1 MGESLF
7 SVNDLLRR
15 KFQTSLSVLS
25 LTMCVG
31 ATVFLLLFADRVG
44 FGISLRVEGSL
55 TAGLSS
61 IFSNFL
67 ILIAL
72 LIFVAGAVVASF
84 TTFVMMAQRARDI
97 GLIRAAGCPNDVV
110 FGYFFNELL
119 IITFVSCVLG
129 AGVGIVAD
137 FASVKLLSVLGL
149 QASQKTPN
157 FWLVPLVFVLF
168 FVFALLFGA
177 KPILDTTR
185 VDTAKAVSPIH
196 YAGLVKESA
205 SRVIPRSNFA
215 MRIAVRNLSRHKS
228 VTFRAVLCLAI
239 IFVLLTVAVAGGKI
253 AEQTTEA
260 WVQRATGSNIV
271 VMGHEEICNQ
281 YTLLLS
287 AFSGSGKIEA
297 FNYTD
302 PKYAVPPSL
311 VEQARS
317 VSGIR
322 RVDARFV
329 VMGDATE
336 VSGYVADDEN
346 KTLVSVGDNRRGESL
361 MVGVDPASVVG
372 DWFMQGE
379 FLQVNRTD
387 GAVVGDSIALT
398 MFSQPLVQGI
408 SFANS
413 SFHVVG
419 IVVDPINS
427 GKVTYLHI
435 KALQKLTGSAD
446 PNVVLVQIDSGANRS
461 EVLNRLSAMAKT
473 FNMNFEVVDLE
484 QVLRQNIDFLGYVW
498 STITL
503 IPLLTLVAGALCL
516 VGYVALTIYEQR
528 QEFGILRAVGARS
541 RTVLAIMSGQNI
553 IISLSSFGAGVAVGL
568 MLSLLLLIQQP
579 VITVYGAME
588 IAVELLAIL
597 FAVFAFS
604 LFPTVRFARKPVLEI
619 IREP

>member
-15 KFQTSLSVLS
+15 KFQTSLSILS

-67 ILIAL
+67 IFIAV

-137 FASVKLLSVLGL
+137 FASVKLLGVLGL

-185 VDTAKAVSPIH
+185 VDPAKAVSPIH

-205 SRVIPRSNFA
+205 SRVIPGSNFA
-215 MRIAVRNLSRHKS
+215 MRMAVRNLSRHKS

-260 WVQRATGSNIV
+260 WVKRATGSNIV

-281 YTLLLS
+281 YALLLS
-287 AFSGSGKIEA
+287 SFSGSGKIEA

-317 VSGIR
+317 VSGII
-322 RVDARFV
+322 RVDARLV

-372 DWFMQGE
+372 DWFMQGK
-379 FLQVNRTD
+379 FLQANRTD

-419 IVVDPINS
+419 VVVDPINN
-427 GKVTYLHI
+427 GKVTYLDI

-528 QEFGILRAVGARS
+528 QEFGILRAVGAKS

-568 MLSLLLLIQQP
+568 MLSLLLLIQEP
-579 VITVYGAME
+579 VITVYGAMG